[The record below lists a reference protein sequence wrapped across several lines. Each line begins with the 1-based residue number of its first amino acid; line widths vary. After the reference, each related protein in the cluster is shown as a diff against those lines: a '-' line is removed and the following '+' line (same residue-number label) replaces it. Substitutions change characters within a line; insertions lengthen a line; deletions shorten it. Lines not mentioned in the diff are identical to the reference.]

1 MDVVALAEQLRTGVL
16 SATEALASCLRRI
29 DEVNGSLGAVVARD
43 DEAAHAQARAL
54 DDAFVHGGPVG
65 PLHGVPFT
73 VKDWLDAAGLPCA
86 GEAGD
91 PGRRPGTDAT
101 AVARLRAAGG
111 VLVGKT
117 NVGVD
122 HPLFGACHHPLDP
135 TRSPGGSSSGE
146 AAIVA
151 AGGSPLGLGSDSGG
165 SIRVPAAWCG
175 VVGLR
180 PTFGLVPATGHFPRV
195 GGWHD
200 GRTVIG
206 PLATSTAGCWLALQV
221 LAGPDGLDA
230 STTPVPLG
238 VPASVTIE
246 GLRVAW
252 LGEGTVETAARSLLD
267 AGALAA
273 EVPPAGH
280 LDEAMDITQR
290 YWHRQRLSGAEIDQL
305 LWDWDRYRRRML
317 VAASGFDVLLTPVV
331 PWPAPLARPMDDEDY
346 RFTLTASL
354 CGWPAASVPFGQTAE
369 GLSLA
374 VQIAGRAWEDHV
386 VAATAAAVEVTAP
399 GPVNAAGRG

>member
-1 MDVVALAEQLRTGVL
+1 MDVAALAEHLRSGVL

-29 DEVNGSLGAVVARD
+29 DEVNTSLGAIVARD
-43 DEAAHAQARAL
+43 DEGAYAQARSL
-54 DDAFVHGGPVG
+54 DDAFARGGPVG

-73 VKDWLDAAGLPCA
+73 VKDWIDAAGLPCA
-86 GEAGD
+86 GEAD
-91 PGRRPGTDAT
+91 DSGRRPGSDAT
-101 AVARLRAAGG
+101 AVARLRAGGG

-122 HPLFGACHHPLDP
+122 HPLFGPCHHPLDP
-135 TRSPGGSSSGE
+135 ARSPGGSSSGE

-180 PTFGLVPATGHFPRV
+180 PTFGRVPATGHFPRV
-195 GGWHD
+195 GAWHD

-206 PLATSTAGCWLALQV
+206 PLATSMAGCWLALEV

-230 STTPVPLG
+230 SATPVPLG
-238 VPASVTIE
+238 APASVTIE

-252 LGEGTVETAARSLLD
+252 LGDGTVEAAARSLLD
-267 AGALAA
+267 AGALVA
-273 EVPPAGH
+273 EPPPGNH

-290 YWHRQRLSGAEIDQL
+290 YWHRQRLSGAEIDRL

-317 VAASGFDVLLTPVV
+317 VAAGGFDVLLSPAV

-346 RFTLTASL
+346 RFTVPASL
-354 CGWPAASVPFGQTAE
+354 CGWPAASVPVGHTAD
-369 GLSLA
+369 GLPLA

-386 VAATAAAVEVTAP
+386 VAATAEVVEAAAA
-399 GPVNAAGRG
+399 GPVSAGRRG